1 MDSAKF
7 WCHSVR
13 NKLSMFKYLAIL
25 FIAAQSI
32 NTPAAG
38 LNSLENFLKSTQ
50 SGKAEFSQVVT
61 SPAKTESKTESA
73 EKSVAKVKTS
83 SGTFEFSR
91 PNKFKFLYKKPFEQ
105 TIVADGTT
113 LWLFDVD
120 LNQVTARKQAQ
131 ALGSTPAALIATAA
145 SLKALEAEFK
155 LQDAPD
161 ANGLQWVLATP
172 KAKDGQIQSIKVGL
186 KGTADTGVSLS
197 VLEILDSFGQRSV
210 INFANVERNLSF
222 GADSFSFKP
231 PAGADVIRQ

>member
-1 MDSAKF
+1 
-7 WCHSVR
+7 
-13 NKLSMFKYLAIL
+13 MFKYFTIL
-25 FIAAQSI
+25 FIALQAI

-38 LNSLENFLKSTQ
+38 LNALESFLKSTQ
-50 SGKAEFSQVVT
+50 SGKADFSQVVT
-61 SPAKTESKTESA
+61 SPAKTDAKPDPA
-73 EKSVAKVKTS
+73 EKSAAKIKTS

-113 LWLFDVD
+113 LWLYDVD
-120 LNQVTARKQAQ
+120 LNQVTAKKQAQ

-145 SLKALEAEFK
+145 SLKALEAEFN

-161 ANGLQWVLATP
+161 ANGLQWVIAVP
-172 KAKDGQIQSIKVGL
+172 KAKEGQIQSIKVGL
-186 KGTADTGVSLS
+186 KNAADKGVTLS

-210 INFANVERNLSF
+210 ITFANVERNLAF

-231 PAGADVIRQ
+231 PVGADVIRQ

>member
-1 MDSAKF
+1 
-7 WCHSVR
+7 
-13 NKLSMFKYLAIL
+13 MFKYFAIL
-25 FIAAQSI
+25 FIAVQAM

-38 LNSLENFLKSTQ
+38 LSALESFLKSTQ

-61 SPAKTESKTESA
+61 SPAKTEAKPDAKSEVV

-120 LNQVTARKQAQ
+120 LNQVTARKQSQ

-145 SLKALEAEFK
+145 NLKALEAEFK

-161 ANGLQWVLATP
+161 AGGLQWVLATP

-186 KGTADTGVSLS
+186 KGTAETGVSLS

-222 GADSFSFKP
+222 GADNFSFKP
-231 PAGADVIRQ
+231 PVGADVIRQ

>member
-1 MDSAKF
+1 
-7 WCHSVR
+7 
-13 NKLSMFKYLAIL
+13 MFKYIAIL
-25 FIAAQSI
+25 FIAAQAI

-38 LNSLENFLKSTQ
+38 LNALENFLKSTQ
-50 SGKAEFSQVVT
+50 SGKADFSQVVT
-61 SPAKTESKTESA
+61 SPAKTEPKSEVKSDSA
-73 EKSVAKVKTS
+73 EKSAAKVKTS

-161 ANGLQWVLATP
+161 ANGLQWVIATP

-186 KGTADTGVSLS
+186 KGTAETGVSLS
-197 VLEILDSFGQRSV
+197 VMEILDSFGQRSV
-210 INFANVERNLSF
+210 INFANVERNLTF
-222 GADSFSFKP
+222 GAENFSFKP

>member
-1 MDSAKF
+1 
-7 WCHSVR
+7 
-13 NKLSMFKYLAIL
+13 MFKFITIL
-25 FIAAQSI
+25 FIAIQAI
-32 NTPAAG
+32 NTSATG
-38 LNSLENFLKSTQ
+38 LNALEDFLKSTQ
-50 SGKAEFSQVVT
+50 SGKANFTQVVT
-61 SPAKTESKTESA
+61 SPAKTGSKSDGN
-73 EKSVAKVKTS
+73 EKSAAKVKTS

-120 LNQVTARKQAQ
+120 LNQVTARKQSQ

-186 KGTADTGVSLS
+186 KGTAETGVSLS

-210 INFANVERNLSF
+210 INFANVERNLTF
-222 GADSFSFKP
+222 GADNFNFKP
-231 PAGADVIRQ
+231 PAGADVVRQ

>member
-1 MDSAKF
+1 M
-7 WCHSVR
+7 
-13 NKLSMFKYLAIL
+13 LKYFATI
-25 FIAAQSI
+25 FIAIQSI

-38 LNSLENFLKSTQ
+38 LNALENFLKSTQ
-50 SGKAEFSQVVT
+50 SGKAEFSQLVT
-61 SPAKTESKTESA
+61 SPAKTEVKPDTA
-73 EKSVAKVKTS
+73 EKSTAKVKTS
-83 SGTFEFSR
+83 SGTFEFLR
-91 PNKFKFLYKKPFEQ
+91 PNRFKFVYKKPFEQ

-161 ANGLQWVLATP
+161 ANGLQWVIATP
-172 KAKDGQIQSIKVGL
+172 KAKEGQIQSIKVGL

-210 INFANVERNLSF
+210 ISFSNVERNVTF
-222 GADSFSFKP
+222 GADNFNFKP

>member
-1 MDSAKF
+1 M
-7 WCHSVR
+7 V
-13 NKLSMFKYLAIL
+13 KYFAIL
-25 FIAAQSI
+25 FIAVQAI

-38 LNSLENFLKSTQ
+38 LNALENFLKSTQ

-61 SPAKTESKTESA
+61 SPAKTELKSEAKSDSV

-120 LNQVTARKQAQ
+120 LNQVTAKKQSQ

-161 ANGLQWVLATP
+161 ANGLQWVIATP

-186 KGTADTGVSLS
+186 KGTAELGVSLS

-210 INFANVERNLSF
+210 INFSNVERNLAFS
-222 GADSFSFKP
+222 ADNFSFKP

>member
-1 MDSAKF
+1 M
-7 WCHSVR
+7 W
-13 NKLSMFKYLAIL
+13 KYIVTL
-25 FIAAQSI
+25 FIAVQAV

-38 LNSLENFLKSTQ
+38 LNALENFLKSTQ
-50 SGKAEFSQVVT
+50 SGKADFSQVVT
-61 SPAKTESKTESA
+61 SPAKTESKAESA
-73 EKSVAKVKTS
+73 EKSAAKVKTS

-120 LNQVTARKQAQ
+120 LNQVTARKQSQ

-186 KGTADTGVSLS
+186 KGTAETGVSLS

-210 INFANVERNLSF
+210 IRFANVERNV
-222 GADSFSFKP
+222 AFSTDNFNFKP